1 MDFASEA
8 LFAKRANMPEEIRDV
23 NTSDSSQEE
32 KVVNEVAPDQQ
43 SEQVDQSQEQATSE
57 PQEVKQEVETK
68 PDRPEINYAM
78 EAARKAT
85 EALEA
90 VRQLQQSQQQ
100 VQQQPE
106 KPKYTKAQLRA
117 FADEAT
123 NADNKIWALEE
134 IDKLDKAER
143 QSEIRQMFEGQ
154 QRKTQ
159 EEVLRG
165 QAAQYVTQNFPE
177 CFVRD
182 ANGNNIGWD
191 NNSPLAQRIGEYM
204 KYPEFNNNP
213 QGLTIAAKAAAFDL
227 GVSQNRKLANKITAT
242 TAQLRKE
249 QKKQLIS
256 GTGSSVQAES
266 SSSKMSKVAEEY
278 RKTGNKDAFKQLAKM
293 RGLIPKDI

>member
-1 MDFASEA
+1 
-8 LFAKRANMPEEIRDV
+8 MPEEIRDV

-32 KVVNEVAPDQQ
+32 QVVNTPEPDQQ
-43 SEQVDQSQEQATSE
+43 VEQVDQSQEAAST
-57 PQEVKQEVETK
+57 QEVKTEVTK

-78 EAARKAT
+78 EAARKAS
-85 EALEA
+85 EALEE
-90 VRQLQQSQQQ
+90 VRQLRQQQAQ

-134 IDKLDKAER
+134 IDKIEKVER

-159 EEVLRG
+159 EEMVRG
-165 QAAQYVTQNFPE
+165 QSAQFVQQNFPE

-182 ANGNNIGWD
+182 SNGNQIGWD
-191 NNSPLAQRIGEYM
+191 VNSPLAQRIGEYM
-204 KYPEFNNNP
+204 KYPEFNQNP

-227 GVSQNRKLANKITAT
+227 GVSQNRKLANKITTT

-249 QKKQLIS
+249 QKKQLIT
-256 GTGSSVQAES
+256 GTGSQVTQDTGKSAISKLAEQ
-266 SSSKMSKVAEEY
+266 Y
-278 RKTGNKDAFKQLAKM
+278 RKTGDKEVFKQLVRA
-293 RGLIPKDI
+293 RGLTPKE